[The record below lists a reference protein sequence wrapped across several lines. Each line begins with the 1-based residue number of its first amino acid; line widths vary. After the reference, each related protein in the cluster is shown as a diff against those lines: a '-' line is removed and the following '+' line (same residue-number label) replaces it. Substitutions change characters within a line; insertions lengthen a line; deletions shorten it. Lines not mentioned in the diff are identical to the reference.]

1 MLWIVPKTRLSTTT
15 SHTNEIWGLWFFHS
29 PLVYKDYGGEPMR
42 THDYM
47 ECPDDKGSPLNVLT
61 GDKYQYDCDECE
73 EYYLAEV
80 HPDLC
85 EGSECWCEKIEKI
98 KRN

>member
-1 MLWIVPKTRLSTTT
+1 
-15 SHTNEIWGLWFFHS
+15 
-29 PLVYKDYGGEPMR
+29 MR

-47 ECPDDKGSPLNVLT
+47 ECPDDKGSHLNVLT

-85 EGSECWCEKIEKI
+85 EGSECWCEK
-98 KRN
+98 